1 MTSLFSAS
9 ITKPLADTIRPS
21 EFQDVFGQEHLF
33 DNNSPIL
40 RALEA
45 ECMPNIILWG
55 EAGCGKTT
63 VARILVQ
70 KSGCHVE
77 SISAVTSSTADIRK
91 IFIDA
96 ENRVNA
102 GIKTVVLVDEIHRF
116 NKTLQDIFLPYLEN
130 GTITLIGATTENP
143 SFELSNALLSRC
155 KVITLKR
162 LSAEAL
168 KKILIR
174 AENIRGE
181 KLNIT
186 DLAKESLYEMADGDG
201 RYFLNMCEELFS
213 YKADFQMNET
223 EIASFLQK
231 RMALYDKSKE
241 IHYNLESALHK
252 SLRGSDC
259 QAALYWVCRMLV
271 GGKNPLTTIRRLVR
285 FATEDIGLADPQALN
300 QTLAAKQAYEFLGS
314 PEGELAIAQA
324 TIYLANAPK
333 SNAVYLAYNSALQ
346 DAKSKGSIP
355 PPKHI
360 LNAPT
365 KVMKDLGY
373 SDGYI
378 YDHDA
383 PNQFSGQNY
392 FPEGLEKSVYYNPL
406 EKGFEREMKKRMA
419 YWGNLKIKRNE
430 K

>member
-1 MTSLFSAS
+1 MASLFSAS
-9 ITKPLADTIRPS
+9 TPRPLADSIRPS
-21 EFQDVFGQEHLF
+21 EFQDIFGQEHLF
-33 DNNSPIL
+33 DSNSPIL
-40 RALEA
+40 RSLKAD
-45 ECMPNIILWG
+45 CMPNIILWG
-55 EAGCGKTT
+55 AAGCGKTSI
-63 VARILVQ
+63 ARILVQ
-70 KSGCHVE
+70 KSGYYAELV
-77 SISAVTSSTADIRK
+77 SAVTSSTAEIRK
-91 IFIDA
+91 IFADA
-96 ENRVNA
+96 ENRLKA
-102 GIKTVVLVDEIHRF
+102 GTKTVVLVDEIHRF

-162 LSAEAL
+162 LSTEAL

-174 AENIRGE
+174 AEELKGE

-186 DLAKESLYEMADGDG
+186 NLAKESLYKMADGDG

-213 YKADFQMNET
+213 HKTSSPLGDVEV
-223 EIASFLQK
+223 SSLLQK

-241 IHYNLESALHK
+241 VHYNLKSALHK

-259 QAALYWVCRMLV
+259 QAALYWLCRMLV
-271 GGKNPLTTIRRLVR
+271 GGEKPSTIVRRLVR
-285 FATEDIGLADPQALN
+285 FATEDIGLADPQALI
-300 QTLAAKQAYEFLGS
+300 QVLTAKQAYEFLGS

-333 SNAVYLAYNSALQ
+333 SNAAYLAYNSALE

-355 PPKHI
+355 PPKHV

-365 KVMKDLGY
+365 KIMKDLGY
-373 SDGYI
+373 GDGYI

-392 FPEGLEKSVYYNPL
+392 FPEDLEGSVYYNPL
-406 EKGFEREMKKRMA
+406 EKGFEREMKKRMS
-419 YWGNLKIKRNE
+419 YWKNLRGG
-430 K
+430 

>member
-1 MTSLFSAS
+1 
-9 ITKPLADTIRPS
+9 
-21 EFQDVFGQEHLF
+21 
-33 DNNSPIL
+33 
-40 RALEA
+40 
-45 ECMPNIILWG
+45 MPNIILWG
-55 EAGCGKTT
+55 TAGCGKTSI
-63 VARILVQ
+63 ARILVQ
-70 KSGCHVE
+70 KSGYYAE
-77 SISAVTSSTADIRK
+77 SISAVTSSTAEIRK
-91 IFIDA
+91 IFTDA
-96 ENRVNA
+96 ENRLNA

-162 LSAEAL
+162 LTTAAL
-168 KKILIR
+168 KEILIR
-174 AENIRGE
+174 AEELKGK

-186 DLAKESLYEMADGDG
+186 DLAKESLYKMADGDG

-213 YKADFQMNET
+213 HKTSSPLDEV
-223 EIASFLQK
+223 EVSSLLQK

-241 IHYNLESALHK
+241 VHYNLKSALHK

-259 QAALYWVCRMLV
+259 QAALYWLCRMLV
-271 GGKNPLTTIRRLVR
+271 GGEKPSTIVRRLVR
-285 FATEDIGLADPQALN
+285 FATEDIGLADPQALI
-300 QTLAAKQAYEFLGS
+300 QVLTAKQAYEFLGS

-333 SNAVYLAYNSALQ
+333 SNAAYLAYNAALE

-365 KVMKDLGY
+365 KMMKDLGY
-373 SDGYI
+373 GDGYI

-383 PNQFSGQNY
+383 PN
-392 FPEGLEKSVYYNPL
+392 
-406 EKGFEREMKKRMA
+406 
-419 YWGNLKIKRNE
+419 
-430 K
+430 

>member
-1 MTSLFSAS
+1 MASLFSAS
-9 ITKPLADTIRPS
+9 TPRPLADSIRPS
-21 EFQDVFGQEHLF
+21 EFQDIFGQEHLF
-33 DNNSPIL
+33 DTNSPIL
-40 RALEA
+40 RSLKAD
-45 ECMPNIILWG
+45 CMPNIILWG
-55 EAGCGKTT
+55 AAGCGKTSI
-63 VARILVQ
+63 ARILVG
-70 KSGCHVE
+70 KSGYYAE
-77 SISAVTSSTADIRK
+77 LISAVTSSTAEIRK
-91 IFIDA
+91 IFTDA
-96 ENRVNA
+96 ENRLNA

-162 LSAEAL
+162 LSTEAL

-174 AENIRGE
+174 AEELKGK

-186 DLAKESLYEMADGDG
+186 DLAKEALYNMADGDG

-213 YKADFQMNET
+213 YEQSSPMDEAK
-223 EIASFLQK
+223 IALFLQK

-241 IHYNLESALHK
+241 VHYNLKSALHK

-259 QAALYWVCRMLV
+259 QAALYWLCRMLT
-271 GGKNPLTTIRRLVR
+271 GGENPLTIIRRLVR

-300 QTLAAKQAYEFLGS
+300 QILIAKQAYEFLGS

-373 SDGYI
+373 GDGYI

-392 FPEGLEKSVYYNPL
+392 FPKDLEGSIYYNPL

-419 YWGNLKIKRNE
+419 YWGNLKAK